1 MFFPSPSL
9 GHARLLGS
17 PALPSPANLP
27 LGSALVGSRESPWAP
42 EGEALLSWDSDAE
55 MGPASWGELRRAG
68 EGRERGKGREKRLTF
83 NMIKC

>member
-42 EGEALLSWDSDAE
+42 EGEALLSWDRDAE
-55 MGPASWGELRRAG
+55 MGPAPRGELRWAG
-68 EGRERGKGREKRLTF
+68 EGRGGGRGERRG
-83 NMIKC
+83 

>member
-1 MFFPSPSL
+1 MCSGSFLPPSL

-42 EGEALLSWDSDAE
+42 EAEALLSWDRDAE
-55 MGPASWGELRRAG
+55 MGPAPTGELGRAQVEG
-68 EGRERGKGREKRLTF
+68 EREEVNL
-83 NMIKC
+83 

>member
-1 MFFPSPSL
+1 MFFPPPSL

-42 EGEALLSWDSDAE
+42 EGEALLSWDRDAE
-55 MGPASWGELRRAG
+55 MGPAPRGRTEAGWGGAGAGGRGERRG
-68 EGRERGKGREKRLTF
+68 
-83 NMIKC
+83 